1 MSART
6 EDLVRALTDA
16 MRNTS
21 TKKTSAYDTTATVT
35 RVDGDTA
42 WVHIPGGVD
51 ETPVKLTINAVAGDN
66 VQVRVGG
73 GRAFIMGNATAPP
86 TDDSLARYAQTIAE
100 DAHQYIIQV
109 DGDVKNLETHLVM
122 KSPVRDEETGEVLIP
137 GGLHVIP
144 VANGYY
150 LVVSNDGIYMFDPND
165 ILVAKYSQYA
175 TVGRETAAH
184 TVISEDGFEVFND
197 DPFLILEARSSGASA
212 DVEVKERSHW
222 NSYWSKGYGRYISSL
237 EYAKEG
243 TTIELRIQAQIRA
256 SGSSTW
262 VNLTRSAYFVKG
274 TSGTSTVTY
283 ETSSAQATLTFDY
296 DGNYGFLYTE
306 NTGYIRNPRLTYIIY
321 TKEIDAPYFTLG
333 TRTADSDN
341 GGFSSAL
348 GIDLIAEN
356 DAQCVV
362 GKYNEASSDDIFIV
376 GGGSTNTNRK
386 NLLSVTEDG
395 ETLLELDT
403 NAASGTVDQRLYSA
417 LQTLGWDSDV
427 LT

>member
-86 TDDSLARYAQTIAE
+86 TDDSLAKRAKNIAE
-100 DAHQYIIQV
+100 QLNQYVIQV

-165 ILVAKYSQYA
+165 VLVAKYSQYA
-175 TVGRETAAH
+175 TIGRETAAH

-197 DPFLILEARSSGASA
+197 DADSILMAKSSGATA
-212 DVEVKERSHW
+212 EIITRERATG
-222 NSYWSKGYGRYISSL
+222 YWSTGFTKAIKQL
-237 EYAKEG
+237 ESAKAN
-243 TTIELRIQAQIRA
+243 TQIDLTIRCGVR
-256 SGSSTW
+256 SGSSWIT
-262 VNLTRSAYFVKG
+262 VTRHAYFVKG
-274 TSGTSTVTY
+274 TSSSTTVSYSTGSV
-283 ETSSAQATLTFDY
+283 EATLTFSY
-296 DGNYGFLYTE
+296 DGVKSVSYISHTGTVQNPQLAYVTYTHD
-306 NTGYIRNPRLTYIIY
+306 
-321 TKEIDAPYFTLG
+321 IDSPYFTLG

-341 GGFSSAL
+341 GGFSSAFGL
-348 GIDLIAEN
+348 ELIAEN

-362 GKYNEASSDDIFIV
+362 GKYNEASSDDIFVV